1 MSKDKVSTDQT
12 DVKETDIKEVSK
24 NGNDVSKDNTSVES
38 SSPKEDAKGDKE
50 YDELKE
56 ELAKKEAE
64 AAEYLDTLKRV
75 QAEMENYRKRMQ
87 KEQEQIIQHAT
98 QTVIL
103 ELLPVIDNLE
113 RALDTGKAENES
125 GKLYEGVELIYSQL
139 KRILE
144 RECVE
149 IIDPVNEKF
158 DPMRHEAVMQIESEE
173 HEANTVAQVMQ
184 KGYELKGRLLRPAMV
199 VVAK

>member
-1 MSKDKVSTDQT
+1 VSKDRVSKDQA
-12 DVKETDIKEVSK
+12 DINENIKEEISK
-24 NGNDVSKDNTSVES
+24 NGNDASKESMPVEN
-38 SSPKEDAKGDKE
+38 SPSNEGAGGDKK

-56 ELAKKEAE
+56 KLDKKEAE

-113 RALDTGKAENES
+113 RALDTAKAENES

-149 IIDPVNEKF
+149 IINPVGEEF
-158 DPMRHEAVMQIESEE
+158 DPMRHEAVMQIDSEE

>member
-1 MSKDKVSTDQT
+1 VSKDRVSKDQA
-12 DVKETDIKEVSK
+12 DVKETDIKEASED
-24 NGNDVSKDNTSVES
+24 GNDASKQNTAVEN
-38 SSPKEDAKGDKE
+38 SSPQKDARGDKE
-50 YDELKE
+50 FDELKE
-56 ELAKKEAE
+56 KLDKKEAE

-75 QAEMENYRKRMQ
+75 QAEMDNYRKRMQ

-98 QTVIL
+98 QIVIL

-113 RALDTGKAENES
+113 RALDTAKAENDS
-125 GKLYEGVELIYSQL
+125 GKLYEGIELIYSQI
-139 KRILE
+139 KKILE

-149 IIDPVNEKF
+149 VIDPVGEEF
-158 DPMRHEAVMQIESEE
+158 DPMRHEAVMQVESEE